1 MEQAEQQLPTF
12 DKISQNMATAA
23 VILDTLP
30 APSTNGVGEM
40 YRQLESILGTT
51 TAQQAESSLQHR
63 VEASILPPTPR
74 HPMDWEKWAPKELWT
89 WERLPHRHIF

>member
-40 YRQLESILGTT
+40 YRQLESILGATT
-51 TAQQAESSLQHR
+51 TQQAESSLQHR

-74 HPMDWEKWAPKELWT
+74 HPMD
-89 WERLPHRHIF
+89 